1 MASAIDIASNALLL
15 IGDEP
20 INSFSDPGAGAKAA
34 ANLYPITKEMAL
46 SYHPWSFALKEQY
59 LSRLTQQPDS
69 LTNYKYAYQIPTD
82 MIRLWLLMPDGIDYE
97 MVGQFIYSNEE
108 KLLARYVYDVP
119 ESLLPPHFVKALE
132 YKLASEFAISV
143 TEDENKSQMYDQKAS
158 QHLAQA
164 SNIDSQGY
172 PQQAITDSPFVESRF
187 GYSGFG
193 TVRR

>member
-1 MASAIDIASNALLL
+1 MASAIDISSNALLL

-20 INSFSDPGAGAKAA
+20 INSFQDPGAGAQAA

-46 SYHPWSFALKEQY
+46 SYHPWTFALKEQF
-59 LSRLTQQPDS
+59 LSQLTQQPDS
-69 LTNYKYAYQIPTD
+69 LTNYKYAYQLPTD
-82 MIRLWLLMPDGIDYE
+82 LIRLWEIMPKGADYE
-97 MVGQFIYSNEE
+97 IVGQLVYTNEPQ
-108 KLLARYVYDVP
+108 LLARYVYDVP

-143 TEDENKSQMYDQKAS
+143 TEDENKNQLYQQKAN

-164 SNIDSQGY
+164 SNVDSQQY
-172 PQQAITDSPFVESRF
+172 PQQAITSSPFIEARF

-193 TVRR
+193 VIRR